1 VAAIEVRGARFQ
13 TAANQDLDLGRHPP
27 VARAGS
33 QAAVLV
39 APAAQVRKAQL
50 PAVDNLDPA
59 ARQVREARSPAVD
72 NLDPAARQVREA
84 RFPVAANQDPEDRR
98 LQEAQAALD
107 AAWVQRPARRGVR
120 GC

>member
-1 VAAIEVRGARFQ
+1 MAAIEVRGARFQ

-33 QAAVLV
+33 QAVVLV

-59 ARQVREARSPAVD
+59 ARQVREAR
-72 NLDPAARQVREA
+72 
-84 RFPVAANQDPEDRR
+84 FPVAAIQDPEDRR